1 MSRLSGDVIEVGCLG
16 VEEGSACIEHVMPI
30 VQQQSLSKLLQLSER
45 CTCLLCIHIQDKLP
59 LVLLVA

>member
-16 VEEGSACIEHVMPI
+16 MEDGSACIEHVMTI
-30 VQQQSLSKLLQLSER
+30 VQQQSVSELLQLNER
-45 CTCLLCIHIQDKLP
+45 FTCLLCIHLEDKLP